1 MSGDESGKSQE
12 ARAFGRWLHAVTGIP
27 VDWCDERYT
36 TRQADNV
43 LEEAQTTAKR
53 RKRRRDMI
61 TTDSDFNPYQPLNV
75 ANSPPFFKIL
85 PRCPSIS
92 PASWGDRTG
101 LCYDPGRWLAREPGQ
116 QAQQPGGMSHMRQHV
131 PNAARESITVPPR
144 ILDHRMVAGSLKMEC
159 VRVLP
164 CKSADGPQ
172 CKIAKV
178 SALATVLY

>member
-75 ANSPPFFKIL
+75 ANSPPFSRFCPVARPFL
-85 PRCPSIS
+85 PRHGAIGQACATIRAVGLPWNRIS
-92 PASWGDRTG
+92 RRS
-101 LCYDPGRWLAREPGQ
+101 
-116 QAQQPGGMSHMRQHV
+116 
-131 PNAARESITVPPR
+131 
-144 ILDHRMVAGSLKMEC
+144 SL
-159 VRVLP
+159 V
-164 CKSADGPQ
+164 G
-172 CKIAKV
+172 
-178 SALATVLY
+178 